1 MLHTMSSTPSTP
13 SLPSA
18 GERAPDFCLPST
30 EGKDLSLSELLGKH
44 EAVVVYFY
52 SRDDTPGCTTEACS
66 FHSLRD
72 AFNAAG
78 AEIVG
83 INTDT
88 VSSHNKFR
96 TKYGLAFPLLADTDH
111 AVAESYGVWQLK
123 TFMGKEHM
131 GIVRTTFVVGKDGRI
146 KAVFP
151 NVKVEGHADAVLE
164 AVKG

>member
-1 MLHTMSSTPSTP
+1 MSTVPSV
-13 SLPSA
+13 
-18 GERAPDFCLPST
+18 GERAPDFRLPST
-30 EGKDLSLSELLGKH
+30 EGKKLGLSDLLAKH
-44 EAVVVYFY
+44 DSVIVYFY
-52 SRDDTPGCTTEACS
+52 ARDDTPGCTTEACS

-83 INTDT
+83 ISTDT

-96 TKYGLAFPLLADTDH
+96 AKHGLAFPLLADTDH

-123 TFMGKEHM
+123 KFMGRENM
-131 GIVRTTFVVGKDGRI
+131 GIVRTTFVVGKDGKI
-146 KAVFP
+146 TAVFP

-164 AVKG
+164 AVRG